1 MLARCNIWFFAGFVA
16 GLPVFAAAADQ
27 AAIDKAIA
35 RGRAV
40 LKMQTIDAPIGVL
53 AAYALV
59 KTGEPVDAPIVQAA
73 VKRIVGQVAAGE
85 YSSNRNPAHHIYEAA
100 ISLLLLE
107 AAGPDA
113 HPSEVDAI
121 TQYLL
126 ARQNEVGAW
135 YYPTHT
141 NVGDTSITQY
151 GLLGLWASA
160 RMGRQIPADVWNRA
174 GRWLLDNQKA
184 EGGFVYHPHEVYSP
198 TFSMTSAGT
207 GSLMVVRLM
216 LYGQGRSVDGPPEKG
231 DETGADEAVAAPS
244 TVSVGIP
251 GRKRYGILEPLIPQE
266 LPKPAAG
273 GGGAPRL
280 SVGELDAAI
289 RKGISLLDR
298 TMAEGTYVAG
308 TWTCYSMYSIERIGG
323 IRGTPKLVNEDW
335 YNRGADILLRQQQPN
350 GEWNDSNGPTAST
363 SFVMLFLSKATGSVF
378 KPPPRVL
385 GGGLLVG
392 GRGLPADLSNAK
404 LNGADVGE
412 KKPRSPIDELLAN
425 LDKTVDVEL
434 PTLQTELVE
443 AVQLDQGPELVGQV
457 PRLRK
462 LAVDPRPEV
471 RRTAVWA
478 LSRSQD
484 ISVAPLLIR
493 SLGDPDVAVVR
504 EASFGLCILSRR
516 PEGIGPAIEPLEG
529 LPEDATEELQVDHL
543 RTWRAA
549 CMKKWNDWYLKVRPY
564 DEREDRQQIQTRK

>member
-1 MLARCNIWFFAGFVA
+1 MLARGNIWFFAGFLA
-16 GLPVFAAAADQ
+16 GLPLCAAAADQ

-160 RMGRQIPADVWNRA
+160 RMGRQIPTDVWNRA
-174 GRWLLDNQKA
+174 GRWLLDNQKGD
-184 EGGFVYHPHEVYSP
+184 GGFVYHPHEVYSP

-216 LYGQGRSVDGPPEKG
+216 LYGQGRPADGPPEMG
-231 DETGADEAVAAPS
+231 DEKGADEAVAAPA
-244 TVSVGIP
+244 TASVVIP
-251 GRKRYGILEPLIPQE
+251 GRKRYGILEPLVPQE

-273 GGGAPRL
+273 GAARRGSPSANSMQRSAKGSACWTGRLPREPTFREPGRVIL
-280 SVGELDAAI
+280 CTVSSGSAVSAVLPNWSTRTGTIGVRTSCSVCSGRMEN
-289 RKGISLLDR
+289 
-298 TMAEGTYVAG
+298 GT
-308 TWTCYSMYSIERIGG
+308 T
-323 IRGTPKLVNEDW
+323 
-335 YNRGADILLRQQQPN
+335 
-350 GEWNDSNGPTAST
+350 
-363 SFVMLFLSKATGSVF
+363 ATG
-378 KPPPRVL
+378 
-385 GGGLLVG
+385 
-392 GRGLPADLSNAK
+392 
-404 LNGADVGE
+404 
-412 KKPRSPIDELLAN
+412 
-425 LDKTVDVEL
+425 
-434 PTLQTELVE
+434 
-443 AVQLDQGPELVGQV
+443 
-457 PRLRK
+457 RLR
-462 LAVDPRPEV
+462 RP
-471 RRTAVWA
+471 
-478 LSRSQD
+478 
-484 ISVAPLLIR
+484 
-493 SLGDPDVAVVR
+493 
-504 EASFGLCILSRR
+504 AS
-516 PEGIGPAIEPLEG
+516 
-529 LPEDATEELQVDHL
+529 
-543 RTWRAA
+543 
-549 CMKKWNDWYLKVRPY
+549 
-564 DEREDRQQIQTRK
+564 